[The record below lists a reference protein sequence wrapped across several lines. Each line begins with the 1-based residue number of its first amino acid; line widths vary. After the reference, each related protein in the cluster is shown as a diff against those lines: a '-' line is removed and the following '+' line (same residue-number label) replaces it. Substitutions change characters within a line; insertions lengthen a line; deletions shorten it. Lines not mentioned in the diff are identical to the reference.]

1 MGFGQDLQY
10 STSLGSH
17 PTPIAITPL
26 PF

>member
-10 STSLGSH
+10 SASLGPH